1 MTCNGAEVPYD
12 VTQRAYLPSSLTGSL
27 RVEATEENPLKGL
40 CVIVPGIG
48 QTPEKVKVNGAD
60 YTEYKAGIHQKYN
73 GPELLLWLPLATTST
88 VEIVIE

>member
-1 MTCNGAEVPYD
+1 
-12 VTQRAYLPSSLTGSL
+12 
-27 RVEATEENPLKGL
+27 
-40 CVIVPGIG
+40 VIVPVIG

-60 YTEYKAGIHQKYN
+60 YTDYKAGIHQKYN